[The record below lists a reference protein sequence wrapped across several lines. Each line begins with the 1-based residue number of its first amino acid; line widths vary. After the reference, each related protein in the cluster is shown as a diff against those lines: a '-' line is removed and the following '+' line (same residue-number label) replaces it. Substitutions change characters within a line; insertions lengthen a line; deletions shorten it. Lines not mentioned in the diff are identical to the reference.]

1 MLRLRAHAVV
11 VAFGAVGVGLLFAL
25 KPTSAPVYAGSRTA
39 APSATPNAP
48 APANPPAAASAKP
61 NPEPPAPKQTSSG
74 CPPEMALVEH
84 TCVDRWEARL
94 LQKKDDGSL
103 EPHPPTARPT
113 GGVFVAESRAG
124 VKPQGYVS
132 QIEAASACENAG
144 KRLCSLT
151 EWYHA
156 CRGDK
161 NTLFPYGPAYV
172 VGRCNVNK
180 PHLLSILHGADPR
193 EWKYDEG
200 FNDPELDKRDGFLA
214 ETGAYGECVSS
225 AGIYDLVGN
234 LHEWVADRVDASMAH
249 KIPLTAGIR
258 AKLGVNQGKG
268 VFMGGFFSTLNQH
281 GEGCDFITMAHEP
294 GYHDYSTGFRCCKD
308 P

>member
-1 MLRLRAHAVV
+1 MVRLRAHAIL

-25 KPTSAPVYAGSRTA
+25 KPTTAPVYAGSKTA
-39 APSATPNAP
+39 QP
-48 APANPPAAASAKP
+48 SAKP
-61 NPEPPAPKQTSSG
+61 SVPAAVASAPSSSAAPTTKPAAG
-74 CPPEMALVEH
+74 ACPPEMAHVGH
-84 TCVDRWEARL
+84 ACVDRYEAHL
-94 LQKKDDGSL
+94 LRKNEDGSRV
-103 EPHPPTARPT
+103 PHPPNTRPT

-124 VKPQGYVS
+124 VKPQGYIS
-132 QIEAASACENAG
+132 QLEAAKACENAG

-156 CRGDK
+156 CRGDQD
-161 NTLFPYGPAYV
+161 TLFPYGPSYV
-172 VGRCNVNK
+172 AGRCNVNK

-200 FNDPELDKRDGFLA
+200 FNDPELDRRDGFLA
-214 ETGAYGECVSS
+214 ETGAYGECVTST
-225 AGIYDLVGN
+225 GIYDLVGN
-234 LHEWVADRVDASMAH
+234 LHEWVADRVDASMRN

-258 AKLGVNQGKG
+258 AKLAVNQGKG

-308 P
+308 E